1 MTNPTSVSITVSNPF
16 DLQSLRLTQ
25 DFIGTAGVK
34 KLLTTVPA
42 RKPGR
47 QEFVRVHPDPAYRAE
62 LRAIVLK
69 DDGDYYIVRP
79 ELHEELANE
88 MVFATFYTAITR
100 QGVLFL
106 WPVRLQLPDDK
117 PLAWWTS
124 AREAAEMA
132 MVKWIRL
139 AANKHL
145 GAYEISE
152 AQGLVAEPEW
162 PEQTFQ
168 QLLEIAFRNGGLID
182 RIDHPV
188 VKRLRGLA

>member
-1 MTNPTSVSITVSNPF
+1 V
-16 DLQSLRLTQ
+16 
-25 DFIGTAGVK
+25 
-34 KLLTTVPA
+34 
-42 RKPGR
+42 RKPNR
-47 QEFVRVHPDPAYRAE
+47 QEFIRVHPDPEYRAE

-79 ELHEELANE
+79 ELHDALANE
-88 MVFATFYTAITR
+88 MVYVTLYTTMSR

-124 AREAAEMA
+124 AREAAELA
-132 MVKWIRL
+132 MQKWIRL
-139 AANKHL
+139 ASNKSL
-145 GAYEISE
+145 GAYDISE

-168 QLLEIAFRNGGLID
+168 QIIEIAFRNGGLVD
-182 RIDHPV
+182 RMDHPV
-188 VKRLRGLA
+188 IKRLWGLA